1 MWKVLLVLGSPWL
14 LDLTPGEASA
24 TGRPEQMVLKAEG
37 VGQAPWP
44 PWSRDNTV
52 FVFSAGWQCQPMS
65 AGKLRSSGCP
75 GPRGPISTSLDPVID
90 PKVELRGTEPPLY
103 LKILSLLLKLCS
115 VFYFQNYFFCQINLY
130 IILFIFGCARSLLL
144 LGLFSSCGKHGLLSS
159 CRAQTS
165 HYSGFSC
172 WGARALGRLGF
183 SSWGTWVQWLWLP
196 GCRAQAQ

>member
-1 MWKVLLVLGSPWL
+1 MQMETERQQLCSRTDSWPHCS
-14 LDLTPGEASA
+14 SA
-24 TGRPEQMVLKAEG
+24 RISAALEVGRPAPVGTSQGSEG
-37 VGQAPWP
+37 
-44 PWSRDNTV
+44 S
-52 FVFSAGWQCQPMS
+52 QPMS

-144 LGLFSSCGKHGLLSS
+144 LGLFSSCCKQGLL
-159 CRAQTS
+159 
-165 HYSGFSC
+165 
-172 WGARALGRLGF
+172 
-183 SSWGTWVQWLWLP
+183 
-196 GCRAQAQ
+196 